1 MAAMTPRLY
10 RYLQGF
16 VMILFSIFLLQKI
29 LSGKLDWYIHQRF
42 MPLTVLAVI
51 VLLVIGITV
60 FRMARN
66 ISQEEAHDHG
76 HEQQGN
82 HQHEHRES
90 GWGPVI
96 VSIPLLIGVLI
107 PAQPLTSSAMTGK
120 GLSSAP
126 PIASNSSAAVSFDQA
141 PDDRNILDWIRLFGS
156 PDMAGSYLGQTANV
170 TGFVYHDPRLKDGQF
185 LVSRFAIVCCT
196 ADAFA
201 IGMVVDWPKSASLPD
216 DQWVKVK
223 GTVESTQ
230 LADQTLP
237 LIRAN
242 SIEPVQVPDQPY
254 LFP

>member
-1 MAAMTPRLY
+1 MTLRLY

-16 VMILFSIFLLQKI
+16 VLILTGIFLLQKI

-51 VLLVIGITV
+51 VLLVIGLVI
-60 FRMARN
+60 FRA
-66 ISQEEAHDHG
+66 AHDTSTDDPHDYQDEHEPHG
-76 HEQQGN
+76 HEHN
-82 HQHEHRES
+82 PS
-90 GWGPVI
+90 GWGLAI
-96 VSIPLLIGVLI
+96 AAIPLIIGVLI
-107 PAQPLTSSAMTGK
+107 PAQPLTSTAMTGK
-120 GLSSAP
+120 GITSAP
-126 PIASNSSAAVSFDQA
+126 PIASAGSAAVSLDET
-141 PDDRNILDWIRLFGS
+141 PDDRNILDWIRLFES
-156 PDMAGSYLGQTANV
+156 PETINAYLGQTANV

-201 IGMVVDWPKSASLPD
+201 IGMVVDWPKSTSLPN

-223 GTVESTQ
+223 GPVQSLH

-237 LIRAN
+237 LIQAT
-242 SIEPVQVPDQPY
+242 SIEPVKVPDQPY